1 MARGPTALKAAGRP
15 EEAENGSLC
24 DAFQHT
30 GIKRRGRRATQH
42 GKEACRLDQQA
53 SPHGEGVMAHGH
65 TFYPDIKEG

>member
-1 MARGPTALKAAGRP
+1 MARGATALKAAGRP

-24 DAFQHT
+24 AAFQHT
-30 GIKRRGRRATQH
+30 GIKRRDTVQRSMERKPAAWISRR
-42 GKEACRLDQQA
+42 